1 MVREQNCI
9 IVNAKRK
16 MDKKNQDNSL
26 GTKIQNNL
34 NSCH

>member
-9 IVNAKRK
+9 IVNAERK
-16 MDKKNQDNSL
+16 MDKKYQDKSL
-26 GTKIQNNL
+26 EPKIPNNL

>member
-16 MDKKNQDNSL
+16 MDKKNQEKSL
-26 GTKIQNNL
+26 EPKNQNNL